1 MRVEST
7 ANARARMA
15 GAARFLGCLLPAL
28 LSCGCTVGNKIQ
40 YSSGTPDIGGA
51 GTHAVAVATHDQRP
65 YVVSADKPV
74 TFVGLQRGG
83 FGNPFNVTTGSGAPL
98 ADDFSKAIQAALDAK
113 GFAAKVVRVVP
124 AESPATVA
132 SRLNAEGAAREV
144 WLTLREWKSDT
155 YNNTALIYDVSL
167 RILDG
172 SGAPLAEETFSGR
185 EDLGGSMLNPPA
197 HAKKAV
203 PDAFRRKLEEWFS
216 NPAVV
221 RALQ

>member
-1 MRVEST
+1 M
-7 ANARARMA
+7 
-15 GAARFLGCLLPAL
+15 
-28 LSCGCTVGNKIQ
+28 
-40 YSSGTPDIGGA
+40 
-51 GTHAVAVATHDQRP
+51 
-65 YVVSADKPV
+65 
-74 TFVGLQRGG
+74 
-83 FGNPFNVTTGSGAPL
+83 TTGSGAPL

>member
-7 ANARARMA
+7 ANARTRMA

-65 YVVSADKPV
+65 YVVSADKLV

-83 FGNPFNVTTGSGAPL
+83 FGVPFNATTASGAPL
-98 ADDFSKAIQAALDAK
+98 ADDFSEAIQAALDAK
-113 GFAAKVVRVVP
+113 GFAAKVVRVAP

-155 YNNTALIYDVSL
+155 YNNTSLIYDVSL